1 MKKWSDVTADP
12 RYQSAAPELQE
23 RIRNDFFTN
32 VIAPDIPEDVD
43 AGEIR
48 RQFDLKTD
56 PMLEKPTFLSAVKD
70 RALANKQLGLDIIDS
85 VFGEEKSVVAGKGMD
100 NTPAIERRGGPL
112 SEEGFAKVKGSFEN
126 ADEAG
131 RDNLTKRP
139 GAIGNAARKLDEA
152 YQQAD
157 AKAPDRITD
166 RRIESREKRL
176 LQDGLTPET
185 ARAVSAQGGDV
196 NTISKITPGIPDREI
211 VDYALDTVR
220 DVAKIAPQTGKMV
233 IDTARLSGEY
243 IPIVGDILTR
253 ASAEASAAIEEI
265 AKRQSPELQAKSR
278 ELQMMMQTGD
288 RAQVTAFLAKNP
300 SVMSSIA
307 IPSAG
312 SMLVAAGPGIALRA
326 IGASAEAATTA
337 TVASN
342 ALMNAGSA
350 FSEAQGDP
358 VARYTAALIAGG
370 GTLLIGRMTEGGAEG
385 AIARGFS
392 GGKSVASRL
401 SEGAK
406 IAGREYAQEFVEGG
420 SEATGTQVADVMSGT
435 RDSINPQQILNQAQ
449 VEGAA
454 GLLLGGGVGM
464 LQTMQQDQKQQASE
478 EAQAALDA
486 IPNANTVDE
495 AIALFNETIKAPIT
509 VNTPP
514 LFQEPI
520 TNAVPAEAI
529 DAAELVDGLP
539 AEGEPDVSLAN
550 DVAPVPAGV
559 SGLES
564 DLGTGSVGDRLNEQ
578 PGDAAALDGSIRP
591 DEPVLRNGSGDAAV
605 TFANAQ
611 EGQIVDPGGQ
621 QFRKVGNGFERVDVN
636 PEQSTPVESQIQ
648 PDMNVNEAPNI
659 TRATP
664 TQETVAPDQAPVVAP
679 FDSNA
684 FDKEREDR
692 IKASK
697 EAGNTHLDQIPA
709 YVETMRGK
717 SVYYAHDPKV
727 RGIIRTVDNRG
738 NVYVDWSD
746 KYSADK
752 ELASPSEEKRGK
764 KTVTVYRTSLGT
776 ADLKD
781 YVLGNGE
788 VSTAAS
794 TSQVAEAAPVQDYI
808 GEPQQIAYIGSKN
821 SKQVLTAEPFGTDG
835 KHLAVKLNGDFIYD
849 YDSGEEVTVPVDAT
863 LDDIKKA
870 VKKSGQFNGKTIITY
885 NKAYAPQS
893 GLSQP
898 KTENAPEAKQDNAS
912 AIPEI
917 PTSDVVQVEDIYG
930 RTHSVRQGDLD
941 GNADRIPT
949 VRKSGEVVSGEEI
962 PRSII
967 KDKTAAVTSTAPEHA
982 AVGVDDRELSEI
994 VEEFNAA
1001 QQAMVEGDD
1010 KVTHVFDA
1018 PAKDEIVRLQEK
1030 TKVYHKDH
1038 GWMTVAE
1045 AKARIA
1051 EWKAHVKEQYGNDA
1065 IRSANSQRVVLS
1077 LFDLTGKW
1085 SQPWEEAG
1093 YQVYRFDIQT
1103 EEMNEV
1109 NGEEINVGDINN
1121 FSTEFFNDLFGS
1133 FDGNDVYAI
1142 LAATPCTDFAVSGA
1156 RHFAAKDADGR
1167 TVASV
1172 KLVHMTLATVEYFK
1186 PSVWAIENPVGRIE
1200 KLGGLP
1206 PWRLSF
1212 DPNHLGDPYTKKT
1225 LLWGRF
1231 NADLPIAPVEP
1242 TEGSK
1247 MHQKYGGKSLATKN
1261 ARSATPEGFSY
1272 GFFMANNAHDHPAMA
1287 IANKYDRL
1295 DRNLI
1300 EQAIAA
1306 GVTEEQINNAVEDFY
1321 YMDLDDEAA
1330 NNAIRDLL
1338 PTPPEDAEDARKA
1351 EIEIARSNRAKA
1363 MIAERMKLNPST
1375 DDLFAAMAKLGGL
1388 KKDDAVSEFGLDPA
1402 DLGKYRS
1409 GLLFSFTNGKRAL
1422 TPDGMRE
1429 ALAQYGYDVGDTV
1442 AEFGDKLDNAIRGI
1456 QQERTQEDA
1465 AAEKI
1470 KAFEESQQEYSE
1482 AYDALSEADQETV
1495 DQIVDAAIAA
1505 IGDAQVS
1512 AIMAEVATENP
1523 GESVNTTFFRTQ
1535 LKERINDHIAAQ
1547 EARKQAGANA
1557 EAEAGRTA
1565 ENRGG
1570 ESGVSPDDRQEVGSD
1585 LFGDST
1591 ATQQSLADA
1600 ARAKDTKRN
1609 SGESNPDDFTLTGS
1623 DRAADQAIARGAR
1636 DLFDQ
1641 PDEVSKAKEALNAAG
1656 VTGTDKLNTI
1666 AQVRDGKL
1674 TAEEVAEAHDVSQWD
1689 AMPITERQQ
1698 VLAKYF
1704 GPGTDGPE
1712 RYATRKWDSF
1722 NVGEKSSLQSAMDK
1736 YGKQDQSPD
1745 LDDRD
1750 HFTLERLNRDT
1761 DKMESVTF
1769 ERGEYVRYQISGN
1782 DNFGEIDGI
1791 SHSRREFS
1799 VDGLWYPFGFAYK
1812 AERPASIPD
1821 EDAVPLSS
1829 VIDDVNAKHG
1839 EGLDYADRIHT
1850 LAVHKDLFNR
1860 VYEGNVTADELKASF
1875 DGLLKNKDAIIAELN
1890 GMTKPQIF
1898 KQFPDIEYRYKNE
1911 KKDRVVTA
1919 AYRDMLDYF
1928 VMDQSVSYV
1937 MGEKYDDVIRRMVD
1951 KVTDEQLA
1959 NFAQRVKKSTEE
1971 RQTAIAERT
1980 AGMQNPQTLED
1991 YTNLLRGIMA
2001 EGKTLGEA
2009 RMTLTPEQREQ
2020 YDTLAAAKSRSER
2033 ADRKNNQKT
2042 AVQATVT
2049 TTTGD
2054 IIETKHTKTGEDLFV
2069 VKAAERVERDV
2080 YNQWNTTA
2088 KRLGGW
2094 YSSFR
2099 GNGAVPGFQFKT
2111 RESAEAFLQYLGGD
2125 VEQAK
2130 EALQARR
2137 DTFAD
2142 DRSQSAV
2149 ERLTEMADK
2158 LEERADASLGQ
2169 ERKANTARRARFAAS
2184 AEAAASGD
2192 KAMAQTMRNI
2202 ASGIENGTV
2211 QLLDQVRQKVQVEML
2226 QGMVRTAH
2234 DEQLRKLY
2242 PSYADLEKHRG
2253 EKPTKEVADFVTYPA
2268 YTAYRSDLA
2277 SLGRSLLETEGTK
2290 KLGQRIMSVADDV
2303 TEAYLKFARENLH
2316 KVSRFSVTGSTAS
2329 ATFPSKAEAEKVI
2342 ARSGFNGKAIVLP
2355 FKRGQNIII
2364 LSPSEAMKN
2373 GIWEGDNDK
2382 RITLSGDFG
2391 EELVEKLGKVNRS
2404 RGRNTINVPWQ
2415 FENAYDKRK
2424 RLAGMGIETPQ
2435 ELRAAIR
2442 EFVELRE
2449 APKEA
2454 DKIKQMERAMI
2465 GRRNDGLDFFP
2476 TPASVADEMIESAD
2490 LKEGM
2495 AVLEPSAGMGHIAD
2509 RIREAG
2515 IDPDVVELSGDRRE
2529 LLQEKGFNIV
2539 GHDFMDV
2546 QSETGYDRI
2555 IMNPP
2560 FGDRRDAEHVRHAYT
2575 LLKPGGR
2582 IVAIMGEGVFFGQD
2596 KKAQAFRDWLEQVGA
2611 SDEKLE
2617 EGTFLD
2623 PSLPVNTGV
2632 NARMVVIDKSE
2643 SAPSFSRAQ
2652 TEAPEFKAWFGSS
2665 KVVDSDG
2672 KPLVVY
2678 HGTASTGIESFM
2690 PHDRDGNQSQAV
2702 VDFYRKAKENNDRF
2716 GYMNF
2721 RAGTFFSPH
2730 PEYAGNYTAE
2740 NTGVMYPV
2748 YIKAENPI
2756 YFDQRTGKVTGV
2768 DPNKTPDALMMMD
2781 GDTINEVAVIDPLQV
2796 KSAIGNHGPFD
2807 PSNPDIRM
2815 ARGDTQPSGITL
2827 DKFKQELATS
2837 FGEKTAE
2844 KLIASGVIVPLKD
2857 QTQLPAHV
2865 VPFLRTG
2872 DIVFGFY
2879 DPKTNRTYAVLENLT
2894 PDMIKGLTLH
2904 EVGTHYGFKKMLGE
2918 SKYQEVMNRLD
2929 TLRRAGSKEIKKA
2942 YAEASANAVNEK
2954 QVPEETLAYLVQNH
2968 PTMSIIKDVIARI
2981 KAFLFREFGIAGKY
2995 LNEDDLTMLAKAAV
3009 NYAAWHEQQGSV
3021 EERALK
3027 MSNAY
3032 EHATGAAYSRENRQP
3047 SKASGDTLVTAAM
3060 EFLAR
3065 DPELFQ
3071 RPLSEVKDIYGIAK
3085 EIDPGYR
3092 VERVGPS
3099 MTKDKGADRAWEV
3112 FVPGSDVR
3120 SGVIMTN
3127 YEEVWIDV
3135 SRLQSGI
3142 DSGSAIYDMAAAY
3155 AHNNGKVLIGD
3166 PLGLSRMAYY
3176 RRNEN
3181 MLSSALKYGTTRHLR
3196 PHLAQ
3201 EIPSEYFTG
3210 HEKAFGESVRP
3221 LNWIEGDDVNNIREM
3236 IYNSW
3241 KAAIDN
3247 APELKDVIYDPA
3259 TQQFQYVDGRPFT
3272 DQDSERIAAEL
3283 SRASRPYRAGSAT
3296 QKRATLFNTFLRKE
3310 GGETRRQV
3318 LGELVDQLSRGGLSP
3333 ALNGIFYSRSNQTQ
3347 TPEFKRWFGD
3357 SEVVDAKGNPLVV
3370 YHGTNAQFDTF
3381 KPADKG
3387 MYGGGIYFTSNIDK
3401 AKTYGTPMPVYV
3413 SIQNPMPRLEYV
3425 ELFNES
3431 NRNMWTSEDIREEV
3445 QARGYDGI
3453 ITQLNADNIPVA
3465 DIVDGDE
3472 MLVIAFLPEQIKSA
3486 IGNNGD
3492 FDGNNS
3498 NILFSRQ
3505 GSFNPSWDAPEPS
3518 KFDDLIYTLQ
3528 DKNIDLKRVTQEIQK
3543 AGNEIDDRWN
3553 AYLQE
3558 ELYHGRTAKRTQDF
3572 IREELDPLVEDMQ
3585 ARKVTMADFEEYLW
3599 MRHAEERNAQIAKV
3613 NPEMPDSGSGV
3624 STAEAQ
3630 EYLDSLSDDKRADF
3644 EALAARIDSIN
3655 AKSRQLL
3662 IDYGLESMSTIKAW
3676 QDTYKH
3682 YVPLMREEMD
3692 HGFGNGTGQ
3701 GFSVRG
3707 NAAKRATG
3715 SKRAVVDI
3723 LANIAMQREKNIIRG
3738 EKNRVATALIGLAK
3752 LNPNPEFWN
3761 TDTVPQIKD
3770 IGKDGLVTY
3779 RPDPN
3784 YKGRENVIV
3793 ARIVNKQGKIV
3804 EHSVIFNQFD
3814 ERAQRMAASLKN
3826 LDQDQIG
3833 ELLGVAS
3840 SFTRYFASINTQYN
3854 PVFGAINITR
3864 DVQGAL
3870 FNLESTPL
3878 AGKQKE
3884 VTRLTGS
3891 ALKGIYQE
3899 IRAVRKGKKADTKWA
3914 QLWEEF
3920 QKEGG
3925 KTGFR
3930 DMYRNAKVRGEA
3942 LEHAIDPEWWQ
3953 KKKWGRVVSVG
3964 GVLAAPQQWLVSKPG
3979 KALFDWLSDYN
3990 DTLENSVRLAAY
4002 KVALNQ
4008 GLSKQ
4013 QSASIAK
4020 NLTVNFNRKGEM
4032 GRQIGSLYAFFNAS
4046 VQGTAR
4052 IGETLFKEGKMTR
4065 AGKQIIGGGM
4075 LLGGMQALMLAFAG
4089 YDDDEPPEFVR
4100 DRNLVIPLDWINDLG
4115 GPDLDDKYFTIPMPL
4130 GYNAIPATGR
4140 ILTEWAMDGF
4150 DDTQHRFAHLL
4161 EVYMDMFNPIGY
4173 SGISMQTLAPTALD
4187 PFAALAENKDWTGMP
4202 IAREDFSSLNPT
4214 PGFTRSKDTAS
4225 SISKG
4230 MSYSLN
4236 WMTGGTDY
4244 TPGVFSPT
4252 PDQID
4257 YLIGQFTGGVGRE
4270 YMKLEQT
4277 ASSMVTGDE
4286 LPTYKIPLVG
4296 RFYGDA
4302 SGQTAQ
4308 GGKFYDNL
4316 IRMNKHSN
4324 EIKGRMESG
4333 GDVDAYLA
4341 ENPEAELADYATST
4355 YSAISKLRKQRNQAK
4370 EEGGSKAE
4378 LKEIDQEIT
4387 DLMREF
4393 NDEVR
4398 KIKDGA
4404 PA

>member
-56 PMLEKPTFLSAVKD
+56 PMLEKPTFLGAVKD
-70 RALANKQLGLDIIDS
+70 RALANKQLGLDMIDS
-85 VFGEEKSVVAGKGMD
+85 VFGKEKSVVAGKGMD

-112 SEEGFAKVKGSFEN
+112 SEEGFAKVKGAFEN
-126 ADEAG
+126 ADETS
-131 RDNLTKRP
+131 RESLTSRQ
-139 GAIGNAARKLDEA
+139 GAIGNAARKVDES
-152 YQQAD
+152 YRQAD
-157 AKAPDRITD
+157 AKAPNRITD

-253 ASAEASAAIEEI
+253 ASAEASSAIDEI
-265 AKRQSPELQAKSR
+265 SKGQSPELQAKSR
-278 ELQMMMQTGD
+278 ELQMLMQTGD

-370 GTLLIGRMTEGGAEG
+370 GTLLIGRLTEGGAEG
-385 AIARGFS
+385 AIARGLS
-392 GGKSVASRL
+392 GSGKGVAGRL
-401 SEGAK
+401 AEGAK

-420 SEATGTQVADVMSGT
+420 SEATGTQVADVMSDA

-464 LQTMQQDQKQQASE
+464 LQAMQQDQKQQASE

-486 IPNANTVDE
+486 IPNANSVDE

-514 LFQEPI
+514 LFKEPI
-520 TNAVPAEAI
+520 TNAAPAEAI
-529 DAAELVDGLP
+529 DAAELVEGLP
-539 AEGEPDVSLAN
+539 AEGEQSDVSIAN
-550 DVAPVPAGV
+550 DIAPVLAGV

-564 DLGTGSVGDRLNEQ
+564 DLSTGSVGDRLDEQ
-578 PGDAAALDGSIRP
+578 PGTAAAPVASAGQ

-605 TFANAQ
+605 TFANAK
-611 EGQIVDPGGQ
+611 EGQVVESGGQ

-636 PEQSTPVESQIQ
+636 TEQSNQVESQIQ

-659 TRATP
+659 TRAQVEPPAPDTVTGEKIDREWTAFADDSGTLGIPRAEMPQIKAEHRGAMTNFLNARGISHEQDEVPASTLKP
-664 TQETVAPDQAPVVAP
+664 TQAEFSPSKVQKAKG
-679 FDSNA
+679 F
-684 FDKEREDR
+684 EGGDR
-692 IKASK
+692 SI
-697 EAGNTHLDQIPA
+697 L
-709 YVETMRGK
+709 V
-717 SVYYAHDPKV
+717 
-727 RGIIRTVDNRG
+727 
-738 NVYVDWSD
+738 
-746 KYSADK
+746 SADGHVLDGHHQW
-752 ELASPSEEKRGK
+752 LAKLDDDATVPVIRLNAPINKLLTEVSEFPSAATAGGAAPSAPSIDN
-764 KTVTVYRTSLGT
+764 KTQADSQQSATSLT
-776 ADLKD
+776 TNL
-781 YVLGNGE
+781 
-788 VSTAAS
+788 STDDESAA
-794 TSQVAEAAPVQDYI
+794 A
-808 GEPQQIAYIGSKN
+808 GPQQIAYIGSKN

-849 YDSGEEVTVPVDAT
+849 YDSGEEVTVPVNAT

-870 VKKSGQFNGKTIITY
+870 IKKSGQFNSKTIITY
-885 NKAYAPQS
+885 NKGYAPQ
-893 GLSQP
+893 GAVSQP
-898 KTENAPEAKQDNAS
+898 KTENTPKAK
-912 AIPEI
+912 
-917 PTSDVVQVEDIYG
+917 
-930 RTHSVRQGDLD
+930 
-941 GNADRIPT
+941 
-949 VRKSGEVVSGEEI
+949 
-962 PRSII
+962 
-967 KDKTAAVTSTAPEHA
+967 KDKEPQRLRATTEEDARSAAAAWLSENTMNGTDGTNTFLIGEPPFAKRNEIIVNGPVGGFKFKLSDFGAQPKPKAESEDAENEIAAVTSTAPEHA

-1001 QQAMVEGDD
+1001 QKAMVEGDD
-1010 KVTHVFDA
+1010 KVTHIFDA
-1018 PAKDEIVRLQEK
+1018 PAKSEIVRLQEK
-1030 TKVYHKDH
+1030 AKVYHKDH

-1045 AKARIA
+1045 AKARIQ
-1051 EWKAHVKEQYGNDA
+1051 EWKDHVKAQYDNDE
-1065 IRSANSQRVVLS
+1065 IRSANSKKIVLS

-1085 SQPWEEAG
+1085 SEPWEEAG

-1172 KLVHMTLATVEYFK
+1172 KLVHMTLATIEYFK
-1186 PSVWAIENPVGRIE
+1186 PAVWGIENPVGRIE

-1247 MHQKYGGKSLATKN
+1247 MWAQYGGKSLATKN

-1287 IANKYDRL
+1287 ISNKYDRM
-1295 DRNLI
+1295 DRALI
-1300 EQAIAA
+1300 EQAVKA
-1306 GVTEEQINNAVEDFY
+1306 GVTEEQIDNAVEDFY

-1330 NNAIRDLL
+1330 NNAIRELL
-1338 PTPPEDAEDARKA
+1338 PTSPEDAEDARKA
-1351 EIEIARSNRAKA
+1351 EIEIARSNRAKS
-1363 MIAERMKLNPST
+1363 MIAERMKLSPST
-1375 DDLFAAMAKLGGL
+1375 DDIFAAMAKLGGL
-1388 KKDDAVSEFGLDPA
+1388 NKDDAVSEFGLDPA
-1402 DLGKYRS
+1402 DLAKYRT
-1409 GLLFSFTNGKRAL
+1409 GILLSFTNGKRAL

-1442 AEFGDKLDNAIRGI
+1442 SEFGNKLDNAIRGI
-1456 QQERTQEDA
+1456 QQERTREDA
-1465 AAEKI
+1465 VAERI
-1470 KAFEESQQEYSE
+1470 QAFEESQQEYAD
-1482 AYDALSEADQETV
+1482 AYDALSDADQETV

-1512 AIMAEVATENP
+1512 VIMAEVATDNP
-1523 GESVNTTFFRTQ
+1523 GESVNTAFFRTQ
-1535 LKERINDHIAAQ
+1535 LKERINEHIAAE
-1547 EARKQAGANA
+1547 EARKQTGVNA
-1557 EAEAGRTA
+1557 EVEAGTTA

-1570 ESGVSPDDRQEVGSD
+1570 ESGVSPDGRQETSTD
-1585 LFGDST
+1585 LLGDNT
-1591 ATQQSLADA
+1591 ATRQSIADA
-1600 ARAKDTKRN
+1600 ARAKDAKRN

-1641 PDEVSKAKEALNAAG
+1641 PDEVSKAKEALDAAG

-1674 TAEEVAEAHDVSQWD
+1674 TAEEVAEAHGV
-1689 AMPITERQQ
+1689 E
-1698 VLAKYF
+1698 
-1704 GPGTDGPE
+1704 
-1712 RYATRKWDSF
+1712 
-1722 NVGEKSSLQSAMDK
+1722 
-1736 YGKQDQSPD
+1736 

-1750 HFTLERLNRDT
+1750 HFTLERLNQDT

-1782 DNFGEIDGI
+1782 DNYGDIDGI

-1812 AERPASIPD
+1812 AERPAATPD
-1821 EDAVPLSS
+1821 EDTVPLSS

-1850 LAVHKDLFNR
+1850 LAAHKDLFKR
-1860 VYEGNVTADELKASF
+1860 VYEGNVTANELKASF

-1890 GMTKPQIF
+1890 GMTKPKLF
-1898 KQFPDIEYRYKNE
+1898 EEYPGLAYRYKND
-1911 KKDRVVTA
+1911 KKDVVVEA
-1919 AYRDMLDYF
+1919 VYRNMMDEFTLDN
-1928 VMDQSVSYV
+1928 SISYSF
-1937 MGEKYDDVIRRMVD
+1937 GEKYENVIRRIVD
-1951 KVTDEQLA
+1951 KVSDEELTQ
-1959 NFAQRVKKSTEE
+1959 FAEKVKRSREE
-1971 RQTAIAERT
+1971 RKAALAERT

-1991 YTNLLRGIMA
+1991 YTNLLRSIMA
-2001 EGKTLGEA
+2001 EGKTIGEA

-2020 YDTLAAAKSRSER
+2020 YDTLAATKTRGER
-2033 ADRKNNQKT
+2033 MARKDSQKT
-2042 AVQATVT
+2042 AVKATVT

-2080 YNQWNTTA
+2080 YTQWNTTA

-2158 LEERADASLGQ
+2158 LEESADASLSQ
-2169 ERKANTARRARFAAS
+2169 DRKANTARRARFAAS
-2184 AEAAASGD
+2184 AEAAASAN

-2242 PSYADLEKHRG
+2242 PSYHDMEQHRG
-2253 EKPTKEVADFVTYPA
+2253 EKPTKEVADYVTYPA
-2268 YTAYRSDLA
+2268 YTAFRSDLA
-2277 SLGRSLLETEGTK
+2277 SLGRKLLETEGTK

-2303 TEAYLKFARENLH
+2303 TDAYLEFARENLH
-2316 KVSRFSVTGSTAS
+2316 KVSRFSVTGSDAP
-2329 ATFPSKAEAEKVI
+2329 AIFPSKQEAEKII
-2342 ARSGFNGKAIVLP
+2342 ARSGFNGRAIVLP
-2355 FKRGQNIII
+2355 FKRGQNIIV

-2404 RGRNTINVPWQ
+2404 LGRMNAINIPWQ

-2424 RLAGMGIETPQ
+2424 RLAGMGIEMPQ

-2442 EFVELRE
+2442 EFVGLRE

-2476 TPASVADEMIESAD
+2476 TPAGVADEMIESAD

-2515 IDPDVVELSGDRRE
+2515 IEPDVVELSGDRRE

-2560 FGDRRDAEHVRHAYT
+2560 FGDRRDAAHVQHAYE

-2611 SDEKLE
+2611 TDEKLE

-2632 NARMVVIDKSE
+2632 NARMVVIDK
-2643 SAPSFSRAQ
+2643 ADDVKFS
-2652 TEAPEFKAWFGSS
+2652 
-2665 KVVDSDG
+2665 
-2672 KPLVVY
+2672 
-2678 HGTASTGIESFM
+2678 
-2690 PHDRDGNQSQAV
+2690 
-2702 VDFYRKAKENNDRF
+2702 
-2716 GYMNF
+2716 
-2721 RAGTFFSPH
+2721 
-2730 PEYAGNYTAE
+2730 
-2740 NTGVMYPV
+2740 
-2748 YIKAENPI
+2748 
-2756 YFDQRTGKVTGV
+2756 
-2768 DPNKTPDALMMMD
+2768 
-2781 GDTINEVAVIDPLQV
+2781 
-2796 KSAIGNHGPFD
+2796 
-2807 PSNPDIRM
+2807 
-2815 ARGDTQPSGITL
+2815 RGDTQPSGITL
-2827 DKFKQELATS
+2827 EQFKAELTKS

-2844 KLIASGVIVPLKD
+2844 KLINSGVIVPLKD
-2857 QTQLPAHV
+2857 QSQLPAHV

-2904 EVGTHYGFKKMLGE
+2904 EVGTHYGFKKMLGDT
-2918 SKYQEVMNRLD
+2918 KYQEVMNRLD
-2929 TLRRAGSKEIKKA
+2929 TLRRAGSKEVKKA

-3009 NYAAWHEQQGSV
+3009 NYAAWHDQQGSSEARAQRMQAAFQRVWHGSPHIFDKFSLDAIGTGEGAQAYGWGLYFAGKKEIAEHYRKALSTSYVPEYVKDGEALNSAADIAEAYYQPGALNNGYSGRDKVLDFKRDGEYRWSVQVVRVNNDGSEKSGERPRWHSTMPDLKDLSARLIGDGYTERRGRLYEV
-3021 EERALK
+3021 EIPEDDTFLLWDKPLSEQPKKVIDAIDEFLGGDITYETLK
-3027 MSNAY
+3027 YFLDLGDN
-3032 EHATGAAYSRENRQP
+3032 ATGKDFYTRLKQSFFNLAQPRDAEAASKYLHSLGINGIKYLDGSSRSAGDGSYNYVVFDDNAADIVQTHYSRDNRQP
-3047 SKASGDTLVTAAM
+3047 SKASGDTLVTAAT
-3060 EFLAR
+3060 EYLAR

-3071 RPLSEVKDIYGIAK
+3071 RPRTEVKDIYGIAK

-3099 MTKDKGADRAWEV
+3099 MTKEKGADRAWEV
-3112 FVPGSDVR
+3112 FVPGSEAR
-3120 SGVIMTN
+3120 SGFIMTN
-3127 YEEVWIDV
+3127 AEEVWIDV

-3142 DSGSAIYDMAAAY
+3142 DSGSAIYDMSAAY

-3201 EIPSEYFTG
+3201 EIPAEYFTG

-3221 LNWIEGDDVNNIREM
+3221 LNWIEGDDVNNIKEL
-3236 IYNSW
+3236 IYNSYD
-3241 KAAIDN
+3241 AASKNI
-3247 APELKDVIYDPA
+3247 PEIKDVIFNPDA
-3259 TQQFQYVDGRPFT
+3259 FQFERASTGEQFGDDDFRALLSKYYGTADGDGQSGNAAGSVRVSGHT
-3272 DQDSERIAAEL
+3272 DQGSE
-3283 SRASRPYRAGSAT
+3283 ASPQPGGRGRLNPYRAGSAT
-3296 QKRATLFNTFLRKE
+3296 AKRAALFNTFLRSE
-3310 GGETRRQV
+3310 GGEARKQV
-3318 LGELVDQLSRGGLSP
+3318 LGALIDQLSRGELSP
-3333 ALNGIFYSRSNQTQ
+3333 ALNGIFYSRSNPQ
-3347 TPEFKRWFGD
+3347 
-3357 SEVVDAKGNPLVV
+3357 
-3370 YHGTNAQFDTF
+3370 
-3381 KPADKG
+3381 
-3387 MYGGGIYFTSNIDK
+3387 
-3401 AKTYGTPMPVYV
+3401 
-3413 SIQNPMPRLEYV
+3413 
-3425 ELFNES
+3425 
-3431 NRNMWTSEDIREEV
+3431 
-3445 QARGYDGI
+3445 
-3453 ITQLNADNIPVA
+3453 
-3465 DIVDGDE
+3465 
-3472 MLVIAFLPEQIKSA
+3472 
-3486 IGNNGD
+3486 
-3492 FDGNNS
+3492 
-3498 NILFSRQ
+3498 Q

-3518 KFDDLIYTLQ
+3518 KFDNLIYTLQ
-3528 DKNIDLKRVTQEIQK
+3528 DKNIDLKRVTQGIQK
-3543 AGNEIDDRWN
+3543 AGNDIDDRWN

-3572 IREELDPLVEDMQ
+3572 IRDELDPLVADMQ
-3585 ARKVTMADFEEYLW
+3585 ERKVTMADFEEYLW
-3599 MRHAEERNAQIAKV
+3599 MRHAEERNEQIAKV

-3624 STAEAQ
+3624 STAEAL
-3630 EYLDSLSDDKRADF
+3630 EYLDSLSNDKRADY
-3644 EALAARIDSIN
+3644 EALAARIDAIN

-3662 IDYGLESMSTIKAW
+3662 IDYGLESRSTIKAW
-3676 QDTYKH
+3676 QETYKH

-3707 NAAKRATG
+3707 NSAKRATG

-3752 LNPNPEFWN
+3752 LNPNPEFWD
-3761 TDTVPQIKD
+3761 TDMVPQIKD

-3784 YKGRENVIV
+3784 YKGRDNVIV

-3814 ERAQRMAASLKN
+3814 ERAQRMAGSLKN

-3833 ELLGVAS
+3833 ELLGTMS

-3884 VTRLTGS
+3884 VTRQTGS
-3891 ALKGIYQE
+3891 ALNGIYQE
-3899 IRAVRKGKKADTKWA
+3899 IRAVRKGKKAETKWA
-3914 QLWEEF
+3914 KLWEEF

-3930 DMYRNAKVRGEA
+3930 DMYRNAKMRGEA

-3953 KKKWGRVVSVG
+3953 KKNWGRVVSFG
-3964 GVLAAPQQWLVSKPG
+3964 GVIAAPQQWLVSKPG

-4002 KVALNQ
+4002 KVALDQ

-4052 IGETLFKEGKMTR
+4052 IGETLFKDGKMTR
-4065 AGKQIIGGGM
+4065 AGKQIIGGGI
-4075 LLGGMQALMLAFAG
+4075 LLGGMQAMMLAFAG
-4089 YDDDEPPEFVR
+4089 FDDDEPPEFVR
-4100 DRNLVIPLDWINDLG
+4100 DRNLIIPIGDE
-4115 GPDLDDKYFTIPMPL
+4115 KYITIPMPL

-4150 DDTQHRFAHLL
+4150 DDPQQRFSHLL

-4230 MSYSLN
+4230 MSYSIN
-4236 WMTGGTDY
+4236 WLTGGTDY
-4244 TPGVFSPT
+4244 TPGIASPT

-4277 ASSMVTGDE
+4277 ATSMVTGDE

-4302 SGQTAQ
+4302 SGQAAQ

-4324 EIKGRMESG
+4324 EIKGRLENG

-4370 EEGGSKAE
+4370 EEEGSKAE

-4393 NDEVR
+4393 NEEVR
-4398 KIKDGA
+4398 KTSKE